1 MKWGFRMVSIGKE
14 IDTMAHYTGERC
26 ARFRNDVLKV
36 TQTDFC
42 RNTGTNI
49 KNISAFENGRA
60 NNIRY
65 LFYYYNMCKTQ
76 IEQQQFTNYVFRG
89 Y

>member
-1 MKWGFRMVSIGKE
+1 MIPIGRQM
-14 IDTMAHYTGERC
+14 DTLAHYTGERC
-26 ARFRNDVLKV
+26 ARFRNDILHI

-42 RNTGTNI
+42 RNTGAKI

-65 LFYYYNMCKTQ
+65 LFYYYNMCKTPH
-76 IEQQQFTNYVFRG
+76 EQEQFANYVFRG

>member
-1 MKWGFRMVSIGKE
+1 MKWGLKMVSIGQQL
-14 IDTMAHYTGERC
+14 DAMARYTGERC
-26 ARFRNDVLKV
+26 ARFRNDVLQI

-42 RNTGTNI
+42 KNSGAKV

-65 LFYYYNMCKTQ
+65 LFYYYGMCSTPYQK
-76 IEQQQFTNYVFRG
+76 EQFTNYVFRG
-89 Y
+89 W